1 MILGLE
7 WRPDVTV
14 KTVQLYPASASFR
27 KSMLFETRRDEL
39 RELDRQPHVWQP
51 QQSQAGGR

>member
-7 WRPDVTV
+7 WRPDVTA
-14 KTVQLYPASASFR
+14 KTVQLYPASASSR

-39 RELDRQPHVWQP
+39 RELDRQAHVWQP